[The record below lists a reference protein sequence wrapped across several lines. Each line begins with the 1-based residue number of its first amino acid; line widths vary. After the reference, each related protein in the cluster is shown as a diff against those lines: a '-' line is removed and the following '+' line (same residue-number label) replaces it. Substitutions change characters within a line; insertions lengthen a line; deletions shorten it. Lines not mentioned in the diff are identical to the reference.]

1 MKFRG
6 VIACLLT
13 LVVVLGPLAP
23 RARAQEPAPPAPMS
37 APPGVVVEVVPPE
50 RPMVRGTDIY
60 DVGANVVTAAK
71 IPFNVALCTLG
82 AAAGTA
88 LFLMTLGS
96 SYKASTRAVEEGC
109 AQRWVIRGDDIRPR
123 GGVPGIF
130 SERPPSELPTRR

>member
-1 MKFRG
+1 MKSRG

-13 LVVVLGPLAP
+13 VVVVLGPLAP
-23 RARAQEPAPPAPMS
+23 RARAQEPASPAPL
-37 APPGVVVEVVPPE
+37 APPPGVVVEVIPAD

-96 SYKASTRAVEEGC
+96 SYKAATRSFEEGC
-109 AQRWVIRGDDIRPR
+109 AQRWVIRGDDLRPR
-123 GGVPGIF
+123 GVPGIF
-130 SERPPSELPTRR
+130 SERPPSESPTRR